1 MRNKFMS
8 MLLSACATV
17 SGCSTDTQGLY
28 QGYVEGEYVRVAAPF
43 AGSLNTLSV
52 QRGTQIMAGVPLFIL
67 EQESERAARSEAE
80 NRLQRAEAQ
89 LANLK
94 KGKRPSEVEA
104 IRAQRK
110 QAVAALKLSQ
120 RNLQR
125 EEKLAAQGL
134 ISKQKLDDTRT
145 QLESDRARIAELDA
159 QLTTAKLAARSDEIR
174 AAEAEADAARAVL
187 KQAEWKLAQKTVTAP
202 VSGLVVDTFY
212 TQGEWVP
219 AGSPVV
225 AMLPPQNIKVRFFVS
240 EPQLG
245 ALKLGQ
251 AIMIGCDG
259 CKNSMAANI
268 SFISSQAEYT
278 PPVIY
283 SKENRTKLVYLVEAR
298 TSPQLAVMLH
308 PGQPVDIKL

>member
-1 MRNKFMS
+1 MHKLLAI
-8 MLLSACATV
+8 LLSACLTLSA
-17 SGCSTDTQGLY
+17 CSSDTLGLY

-43 AGSLNTLSV
+43 AGSLNALSV
-52 QRGTQIMAGVPLFIL
+52 QRGAEVKAGAPLFIL
-67 EQESERAARSEAE
+67 EQENERAARAEAE
-80 NRLQRAEAQ
+80 NRVQRAEAQ

-94 KGKRPSEVEA
+94 KGKRPSELEA
-104 IRAQRK
+104 VRAQRE
-110 QAVAALKLSQ
+110 QAAAALKLSQ

-125 EEKLAAQGL
+125 DQKLVAQGF
-134 ISKQKLDDTRT
+134 ISKQKLDEART
-145 QLESDRARIAELDA
+145 QLAGDRARIAELNA
-159 QLTTAKLAARSDEIR
+159 QLTTAGLAARSDEIR
-174 AAEAEADAARAVL
+174 AAEADAAAARAVL
-187 KQAEWKLAQKTVTAP
+187 KQAEWKLAQKTVSAP
-202 VSGLVVDTFY
+202 VSGLIEDTFY
-212 TQGEWVP
+212 AQGEWVP

-225 AMLPPQNIKVRFFVS
+225 AMLPPQNMKVRFFVP

-251 AIMIGCDG
+251 TITIRCDG
-259 CKNSMAANI
+259 CKNSIAAKV

-298 TSPQLAVMLH
+298 TSPQQAVTLH

>member
-1 MRNKFMS
+1 MHKFTPI
-8 MLLSACATV
+8 LLVACVTVSAC
-17 SGCSTDTQGLY
+17 SSDTRGLY

-43 AGSLNTLSV
+43 AGTLTALSV
-52 QRGTQIMAGVPLFIL
+52 QRGVEVKTGAPLFIL
-67 EQESERAARSEAE
+67 EQENERAARSEAE
-80 NRLQRAEAQ
+80 NRLQRTEAQ

-94 KGKRPSEVEA
+94 KGKRPSELEA
-104 IRAQRK
+104 VRAQRA

-120 RNLQR
+120 RSFQR
-125 EEKLAAQGL
+125 DEKLAAQGF
-134 ISKQKLDDTRT
+134 ISKQKLDDART
-145 QLESDRARIAELDA
+145 QLESGRARIAELEA
-159 QLTTAKLAARSDEIR
+159 QLTTAGLAARSDEIR
-174 AAEAEADAARAVL
+174 AAEADAAAARAVL
-187 KQAEWKLAQKTVTAP
+187 KQADWKLAQKTVTAP
-202 VSGLVVDTFY
+202 LAGLIDDTFY
-212 TQGEWVP
+212 TQGEWIP

-225 AMLPPQNIKVRFFVS
+225 ALLPPQNIKVRFFVA

-251 AIMIGCDG
+251 TITISCDA
-259 CKNSMAANI
+259 CKNSVAGKV

-298 TSPQLAVMLH
+298 TSPQQAMTLH

>member
-1 MRNKFMS
+1 MYKFMGII
-8 MLLSACATV
+8 LIACATM
-17 SGCSTDTQGLY
+17 SACSSDTKGVY

-43 AGSLNTLSV
+43 AGSLNALSV
-52 QRGTQIMAGVPLFIL
+52 QRGAEVKAGAPLFIL
-67 EQESERAARSEAE
+67 EQENERAARAEAQ

-89 LANLK
+89 FVNLK
-94 KGKRPSEVEA
+94 KGKRPSELEA
-104 IRAQRK
+104 VRAQRE

-120 RNLQR
+120 RTLER
-125 EEKLAAQGL
+125 EENLAAQGF
-134 ISKQKLDDTRT
+134 ISKQKLDDAHT
-145 QLESDRARIAELDA
+145 QLERDRARIAELDA
-159 QLTTAKLAARSDEIR
+159 QLITAGLAARSDEIR
-174 AAEAEADAARAVL
+174 AAKADVEAARAVL

-202 VSGLVVDTFY
+202 VSGLVEDTFY
-212 TQGEWVP
+212 VQGEWVP

-225 AMLPPQNIKVRFFVS
+225 SMLPPQNIKVRFFVR
-240 EPQLG
+240 EPDLG

-251 AIMIGCDG
+251 TITIICDG
-259 CKNSMAANI
+259 CKNSIAAQV

-298 TSPQLAVMLH
+298 TSPQQAVALH

>member
-1 MRNKFMS
+1 M
-8 MLLSACATV
+8 SAC
-17 SGCSTDTQGLY
+17 SSDTKGLY

-43 AGSLNTLSV
+43 AGSLNALSV
-52 QRGTQIMAGVPLFIL
+52 QRGGEVKVGAPLFIL
-67 EQESERAARSEAE
+67 EQENERAARSEAE

-89 LANLK
+89 FANLK
-94 KGKRPSEVEA
+94 KGKRPSELEA
-104 IRAQRK
+104 VRAQRE

-120 RNLQR
+120 RTLER
-125 EEKLAAQGL
+125 EENLAAQGF
-134 ISKQKLDDTRT
+134 ISKQKLDDVRT
-145 QLESDRARIAELDA
+145 QLERDRARIAELDA
-159 QLTTAKLAARSDEIR
+159 QLTTAGLAARSDEIR
-174 AAEAEADAARAVL
+174 AAAADAQAARAVL

-202 VSGLVVDTFY
+202 VSGLVEDTFY
-212 TQGEWVP
+212 VQGEWVP

-225 AMLPPQNIKVRFFVS
+225 SMLPPQNIKVRFFVR
-240 EPQLG
+240 EPDLG

-251 AIMIGCDG
+251 TITITCDG
-259 CKNSMAANI
+259 CKDGIAAQV

-298 TSPQLAVMLH
+298 TSPQQAVMLH